1 MANQNIQPVYN
12 PKNTNETVIIG
23 GRSYTQEYANDPRN
37 QEEIRQAVVGG
48 GNNIYTSGANG
59 LTNNANG
66 NTINSNSNGS
76 MASTGSSYSQ
86 NGNMVTPYSQ
96 GNQIGTV
103 GSGTIFDPNSSNF
116 NSLIANSNGKINL
129 QNIGDYNSQGMFTGA
144 SSGSK
149 NEADSLAYYNK
160 VMGNNSGNNS
170 SNGYQR
176 YSGESGAM
184 SNNLSSSPNS
194 YNGSYNTSIGGD
206 ANLNALKEFQKQQA
220 IAGLD
225 KAKNASLSNLAADK
239 ATIQPKYYNNRAET
253 STASQLGAKNLAEYM
268 ASRGQ
273 SSAGASMQGELNR
286 TNQLSGDINNWKTQE
301 QSALNSNAKQV
312 TDTNNA
318 YNSDLAASNAGI
330 EAEGMKQ
337 LIAMQEQRRAE
348 QIAQA
353 NADRAFNYQTSRDTI
368 GDNRYNTETTYNQ
381 GRDSMSDIKWATEG
395 NYQAEQNKINQTGQ
409 LSDGSYTQS
418 GQMNQ
423 LNIQQQQAQLAEM
436 QNPNSTTNQLAK
448 LGLQTAQLNFAALPQ
463 QLKSQAQQI
472 AQQLSQ
478 GAIDMK
484 TAQIKLDYLPR
495 QMQADLSQTQAQ
507 INAAN
512 RSNQGGSGSG
522 GGSTGSGGNGTTKEQ
537 LTATQRKTETLKMAE
552 AQEKNGTGAQWLAIN
567 AAEIKKIEGDEFLQK
582 VIAKIKK
589 TDTNPQV
596 AYDIAKAKAAQQN
609 GNITRE

>member
-1 MANQNIQPVYN
+1 MINTNIQPVYN

-23 GRSYTQEYANDPRN
+23 GKSYTQEYANDPKN

-66 NTINSNSNGS
+66 NIINSNSNGA

-103 GSGTIFDPNSSNF
+103 GSGSIFDPNSSNF

-129 QNIGDYNSQGMFTGA
+129 QNQGDYNSQGIFTGA

-149 NEADSLAYYNK
+149 SEADSLAYYNK
-160 VMGNNSGNNS
+160 IMGGNSGNGG
-170 SNGYQR
+170 SNGYQS
-176 YSGESGAM
+176 YSGGSDSM
-184 SNNLSSSPNS
+184 SNNLSGVSSS
-194 YNGSYNTSIGGD
+194 YNGSISGD
-206 ANLNALKEFQKQQA
+206 ANLNALKEFQKQAA

-225 KAKNASLSNLAADK
+225 KAKNASLSNLSADK
-239 ATIQPKYYNNRAET
+239 AAIQPKYYNNRAET

-273 SSAGASMQGELNR
+273 YSAGASMQGELNR

-301 QSALNSNAKQV
+301 QSALNSNAKQA

-409 LSDGSYTQS
+409 MADGSYTQS
-418 GQMNQ
+418 GQMNN

-472 AQQLSQ
+472 AQQLAS

-484 TAQIKLDYLPR
+484 TAQIKLDYLPT
-495 QMQADLSQTQAQ
+495 QIKADL
-507 INAAN
+507 AATN
-512 RSNQGGSGSG
+512 RSNQPSG
-522 GGSTGSGGNGTTKEQ
+522 GGENGGYTKAELGNQAWATFVQQVANGNGE
-537 LTATQRKTETLKMAE
+537 E
-552 AQEKNGTGAQWLAIN
+552 WLAQNATDIIN
-567 AAEIKKIEGDEFLQK
+567 IDNKLYTDMFANINKLPTSQAT
-582 VIAKIKK
+582 K
-589 TDTNPQV
+589 TSQYSN
-596 AYDIAKAKAAQQN
+596 ARKQN
-609 GNITRE
+609 TLDYNRQPM